1 MTPEKRSIVYT
12 SVAGLVPV
20 LVAAGYLTDALGQAV
35 LNLVASGITVATLLL
50 ARKNTPVKKAK

>member
-20 LVAAGYLTDALGQAV
+20 LVAAGYLTDALGQAI
-35 LNLVASGITVATLLL
+35 LNLVAAGIAVAALIM
-50 ARKNTPVKKAK
+50 ARKHTPKKVK